1 MGLLYSAFTYYT
13 GFRVNSGEYK
23 LMGLAPY
30 GRPLFEN
37 LIREH
42 LLDLKEDGSFRLDMS
57 YFNYCQG
64 LTMTSPEFHKL
75 FGGEPRQAES
85 RVTQREMD
93 LAASD
98 PGRYRRY
105 HAALA
110 RHVHDRTGSKNLVL
124 AGGVALNCVGNGRI
138 LREGP
143 FENVW
148 IQPAAGD
155 AGGALGAAL
164 FIWYQLLDKPRHPQ
178 KYDQQKGS
186 FLGPSYSDDQ
196 IAEFLDRVGAVY
208 TTCGSDDELCDEVSS
223 IVAEEKVVG
232 WFQGRMEF
240 GPRARGTEHHRR
252 RAQREDAV
260 GHEPEDQVPRVVSAL
275 CPLRLARGSG
285 QVLRNATLGRQ
296 SVHAAGRS
304 GTKGAA
310 QRNER
315 RL

>member
-1 MGLLYSAFTYYT
+1 MG
-13 GFRVNSGEYK
+13 GRV
-23 LMGLAPY
+23 
-30 GRPLFEN
+30 FEN

-75 FGGEPRQAES
+75 FGGRPRQA
-85 RVTQREMD
+85 
-93 LAASD
+93 
-98 PGRYRRY
+98 
-105 HAALA
+105 
-110 RHVHDRTGSKNLVL
+110 
-124 AGGVALNCVGNGRI
+124 GVALSRSATWIWPRRSRSLPKISCCAGPARSRSRQVQKTCAGRRRGAE
-138 LREGP
+138 LRGQRPHSARGTFQERLDS
-143 FENVW
+143 
-148 IQPAAGD
+148 AGR
-155 AGGALGAAL
+155 GRCRRRLGAAL

-240 GPRARGTEHHRR
+240 GPRALGHGASSATRAARR
-252 RAQREDAV
+252 C
-260 GHEPEDQVPRVVSAL
+260 S
-275 CPLRLARGSG
+275 
-285 QVLRNATLGRQ
+285 
-296 SVHAAGRS
+296 RS
-304 GTKGAA
+304 
-310 QRNER
+310 
-315 RL
+315 